1 MAENRKITEDIR
13 SYFSI
18 ILKSIKSYVMM
29 PLVGLGKLKASKF
42 FPKLRSEKVAP
53 AGQQYR
59 NSLVLGFRC
68 QISGVREPRC

>member
-53 AGQQYR
+53 AGQQ
-59 NSLVLGFRC
+59 
-68 QISGVREPRC
+68 